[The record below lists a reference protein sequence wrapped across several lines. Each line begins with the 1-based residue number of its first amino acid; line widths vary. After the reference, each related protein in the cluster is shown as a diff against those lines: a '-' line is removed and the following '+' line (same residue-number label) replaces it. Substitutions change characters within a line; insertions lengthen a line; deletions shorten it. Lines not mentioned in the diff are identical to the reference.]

1 MAKKLGL
8 PEPGQRRA
16 LTQGEAVTMRAGA
29 GDWEVGCTRE
39 GECYVWR
46 DGCPHEERVDEA
58 YIELLEEY
66 WGDRPLLD
74 RWYGLRMTEAQWDH
88 CHLRAPSRRGVAKYL
103 RSLIDADITG
113 HHDK

>member
-66 WGDRPLLD
+66 WGDQSEGGREISAIPH
-74 RWYGLRMTEAQWDH
+74 RCRHNWTPR
-88 CHLRAPSRRGVAKYL
+88 
-103 RSLIDADITG
+103 
-113 HHDK
+113 